1 MKRTIPPCA
10 RWSNLLATNSVA
22 EAFRSR
28 AAFSYVDRIAAVV
41 RAEDD
46 VLYLIGEPDCWGA
59 DDSSVLHSL
68 FQFFAFDEGLCGF
81 DGGKF
86 VGHCDVVGV
95 VDRLVHSLSRN
106 ALRFL
111 DRGEIVVNLAPSLV
125 V

>member
-1 MKRTIPPCA
+1 MKRTFPPCA
-10 RWSNLLATNSVA
+10 RWSNLPSTN
-22 EAFRSR
+22 FRCGRFKSR
-28 AAFSYVDRIAAVV
+28 AAFSYVDRIAAAV

-59 DDSSVLHSL
+59 DGSSVLHSL

-106 ALRFL
+106 ALRFWT
-111 DRGEIVVNLAPSLV
+111 GAKSS
-125 V
+125 